1 MSFELTLNNLLK
13 SDAHLSSILKTVET
27 LDLHDCWIA
36 AGIIR
41 NKVWDSL
48 HNIKTETNDID
59 VIYFDEA
66 DTSIQAE
73 KILEA
78 KLNKLMPNQP
88 WSVKNQ
94 ARMHSKNNLPPYLCS
109 FEGIANFPE
118 TPTAIAARIKQ
129 NKIELVAPYGL
140 QDLFTYQVRPTPN
153 YTKDSPLHPIYL
165 QRVQEKNWEQTWN
178 RLRIIV

>member
-1 MSFELTLNNLLK
+1 MRFELTLNNLLK
-13 SDAHLSSILKTVET
+13 SDPYLLSILKTVET
-27 LDLHDCWIA
+27 LHLNDCWIA
-36 AGIIR
+36 AGIFR

-48 HNIKTETNDID
+48 HNVQTETNDID

-94 ARMHSKNNLPPYLCS
+94 ARMHLKNNLPPYLCS
-109 FEGIANFPE
+109 FDGVANFPE

-129 NKIELVAPYGL
+129 NKIELMAPYGL
-140 QDLFTYQVRPTPN
+140 QDLFTYQVRPTPH
-153 YTKDSPLHPIYL
+153 YTVDSPLHPIYL
-165 QRVQEKNWEQTWN
+165 QRVQEKSWERTWN
-178 RLRIIV
+178 KLIISI